1 MKHRSLFFVLMLL
14 LGSISAT
21 ASDWVRDEGHYHA
34 YSYSD
39 HIKMELNIADLDYG
53 NTYSAGG
60 YVYATNG
67 LQTVKLLYLKYI
79 NQGDDESQTAEVK
92 AYLCETNA
100 KAWFTNSQAGDQEIG
115 TTEKSFWLTKE
126 GSDYHYM
133 VTKIDYYYPAELA
146 GGKWKIYY
154 KFTHSNGGEYTMTLN
169 SSLDIM
175 QQVALYDFATNTY
188 TVERTSPSNIRF
200 TVPKLPDDVPQK
212 VNAVRMRT
220 CSYNVEYVYTR
231 QDGTTYVQRETFDCE
246 KNQAKQY
253 DTTIPGGIGNP
264 RRIDINV
271 EARQGVK
278 DPERYFW
285 EKTDRYSQKNIFK
298 VVPMPNGAHVEYRQ
312 FDLAADLAWSQPQGA
327 NYMAVTPYIYRIET
341 DQNGNV
347 PSDVSWTKRGVIDVA
362 GRTQFT
368 DNNVAQAKYYRYR
381 VVNVPTDWISNGINT
396 AELSAPSADLL
407 DRLGYGESNL
417 LTTAPTMSIYALQQ
431 DTTVADKVR
440 LTWQY
445 SRVPTTSE
453 TVMFKVMRR
462 ETANDNWSEYGNV
475 TGDANPKAGTLLMF
489 EDSNLANPQVCYQY
503 MVRLELTGGA
513 TRFDSDPVYAG
524 LLKGTKIT
532 GFSATKGT
540 HEGTVRLSWNA
551 NQVGTANST
560 YVLYRRYVNSD
571 DDFMQIK
578 TEAGTSGVYTYED
591 NTVQPGYYYEYR
603 LEVYSGNA
611 LQNSMTDVGFCQ
623 ARGVVSGRISFG
635 TGTSVEDVRLTL
647 RPSEATDDNT
657 VRSYSQRVDG
667 ASTGIQWNAGEEE
680 IQKIFGEGKDYTVQ
694 FFVRPDEGLSEGA
707 VLGEIPGVG
716 RLIAGEKTDGGYQL
730 LCRQT
735 AGLKTNKVY
744 TQVNHFKGIYYC
756 PALYKDSVIW
766 NGETIYGSVPTN
778 EIETQLIADGYQL
791 SERNE
796 YTAGKYNANNWVYLW
811 LYHKFETLEAPIVY
825 GYDLKAS
832 AGLYDLGISLP
843 AGVYSL
849 LTVKNQNGKQIFSI
863 GDATS
868 GGMTLLRLETSG
880 DVLKSETVT
889 PDCQMYNGYPVSFEG
904 SYVKGLSSL
913 LIPNTDNPVW
923 AKYVKPVATSTQ
935 ESTEAVPLYNEGT
948 FSVGGAAIVS
958 ADKGFKGNITEV
970 RVWDHALTETEQA
983 AYADRVL
990 NGREQGLR
998 LYWPMDE
1005 GLDRYVFDAS
1015 YANDMPNGRHATV
1028 GNNIT
1033 ASTIVPA
1040 DDQLSRYT
1048 LTNKNGEYILRG
1060 IPFVGSGSTYTVLPT
1075 KGIHEFNPAS
1085 RNGFIGSGSLT
1096 LNGYDFTDV
1105 SSFPVKGKVTYLNTN
1120 IPADSIMFKIDGAFV
1135 QSGSGAAV
1143 SDANGEYEISVPIG
1157 QHRIEA
1163 YRNGH
1168 RLTAFPM
1175 DGSTYD
1181 FRRAETVN
1189 FIDSTLVNVTG
1200 RINGGFSDQDEP
1212 LGFRRSTNRIG
1223 RAEIKL
1229 SLGKE
1234 SQCSFNYI
1242 VNDHGEGAFGTEN
1255 LPVAS
1260 ATDSIQSTA
1269 YRAGG
1274 EHDDTYYIYI
1284 TTDERTGEFS
1294 AMLPPLKYKV
1304 ESIRLKGG
1312 TQYDDEPVFA
1322 QNLPVID
1329 ATNTVKEKMQSD
1341 SLTLGEGSIIK
1352 YYYSAKMNRQLR
1364 VNPTINVRQNNLR
1377 SGVFGEK
1384 RVEIA
1389 TGTLERDSIDV
1400 LTLGDDTYHYRFSHP
1415 IFVQDKTYGFEIDVA
1430 EHYKNQDTG
1439 LEACEVPRDAVIHI
1453 SNDASSTT
1461 TVFAEKGKA
1470 GKEDIEMGMPYETHD
1485 VEITPNA
1492 KGHVDYEFVAGWPN
1506 FAAGHLLNMSVS
1518 VNIDGR
1524 VTMWKA
1530 PDSMGDALDLIVL
1543 GSIGTGTN
1551 FVTEGPDDVDMI
1563 IRRPPGSTSVASL
1576 TTKEIHSYTHSN
1588 FRSKTNVLGIGVYIS
1603 ETPTFELETG
1613 TVMGIAVLN
1622 KSKFKI
1628 ISNQKLVHNDKYSD
1642 NFLAANDTTYTLT
1655 ESASTPSSMVID
1667 LKTLTYVPEGGDT
1680 YIGRSTNLLFSKG
1693 RLLGIFKRDDGTYD
1707 IGEKDG
1713 ITVGQQFGTEFI
1725 FPQAYIL
1732 NTLIPNWEQI
1742 IKSRLEEGYVSGNH
1756 WDDNVAVKVPGKV
1769 MYYTKYKD
1777 GDTEFGKSNGDTKV
1791 FTAEQMAAAKGY
1803 PSYRM
1808 VNGTDNA
1815 NVQDEVQNAINSI
1828 NQWRARIADNERDK
1842 LEAFADATMLK
1853 DNYSIAS
1860 GSKIS
1865 NTDEIAYRRSYSH
1878 KNDTVYTT
1886 SLDINIGGMVNDA
1899 GYYGIV
1905 HTEWNR
1911 NYYTTNDS
1919 TVTKSQAVAWTM
1931 SDSDPR
1937 TALTV
1942 DVYNSPKGWGPI
1954 FRTRGGQTANPYE
1967 GASYTRFYE
1976 EGTKLNEAT
1985 MQIEKPQLKV
1995 KGSAEVT
2002 DVPVGGQAKFTLELS
2017 NQSETNDICNYIL
2030 EVKERSNPQGAILT
2044 VDGNILSNGREG
2056 RSIKMKG
2063 GETVEKT
2070 LIVTQ
2075 SDRSVNDYN
2084 DIQLILKSEKDP
2096 TVESE
2101 TVKLRVHFV
2110 PASAH
2115 VDLSVDHTVLN
2126 KAYRDDN
2133 DGITATMYNLDRQDT
2148 GLQGLRLRYRRK
2160 GVDSW
2165 NIIQQWTSVDSLL
2178 SMGYLP
2184 MPDGSRFTQKV
2195 NFADDGLYELQAQT
2209 FGMYGV
2215 EEVTFE
2221 SNIVEVTQDTHG
2233 PQLLGMI
2240 SPETGQLNYQNRN
2253 AMHLRFNEVLNANAM
2268 SKSDNFRIEGGMNNV
2283 VFGESLY
2290 PDVAVQLNGERFET
2304 DAMYDLSN
2312 TNYAFDMWFYR
2323 QGDGTI
2329 ISLGTDNNLLSL
2341 STHDGG
2347 MLQARVGT
2355 EEEVYDAGV
2364 TLPENKWTYMALNY
2378 CRKSGTETQNHI
2390 TMLYA
2395 TADDKEPQY
2404 VGKNVPASN
2413 LYGHGKLSIGGNGMK
2428 GMVAELSVWNNDI
2441 TAAELYETRNMARA
2455 SYTPGLVGYW
2465 NMTEG
2470 HGTQITDMVRARHI
2484 YMPSESWY
2492 INNENRAVHLSGNEG
2507 SPLKID
2513 IATFNPNRTDNFAYE
2528 MWFRGSEADNEGKA
2542 TLMAVNTVPVV
2553 DSSQPIVQHPTS
2565 ATIGFDEGKLEL
2577 KLMEDN
2583 TVRSETILSD
2593 HNYLDGFWH
2602 HFALNVRR
2610 GTSTIAYVD
2619 GEAVKVLTDNAIP
2632 AISSRYLIVGGELN
2646 GDSETN
2652 RFKGDVDEIRIW
2664 SAALDGQLI
2673 SDRRYERLDNSYPGL
2688 VGYFPMEEIH
2698 RTQQGT
2704 VVTDFSMQ
2712 NFGEKDSRL
2721 HIDNTQQSASVAQAD
2736 NAPALKPGSTKMR
2749 LDDSQF
2755 NFTASADE
2763 VYFSFPDAALPLMD
2777 NNDFVVTVNNIKDTH
2792 GNNSEPVSWKIHADF
2807 ASVKWND
2814 DSDNS
2819 HIFGKRWNDAI
2830 NWTEIIVNNT
2840 GSPQSYEISG
2850 LPSWL
2855 TVDKPVGTIN
2865 SDWDLVQFSVGNDVP
2880 VGRYTEYLYVTD
2892 RLGIKRVL
2900 PLTLVVSG
2908 DEPEWEVNPDLYES
2922 NMMLTGQVYIEDRI
2936 SEFADTKVA
2945 AFDAA
2950 GNCRGIASPEY
2961 VDTRDAYYVN
2971 MVVYGASATELS
2983 TGEADLTFKMY
2994 DASTG
2999 RTYPIVNVTLPGK
3012 EPSTSI
3018 RYAQDAI
3025 FGNYD
3030 NPVIFSSTALLQQ
3043 SISLPQG
3050 WSWMSIYV
3058 QPESNDILSVLP
3070 KAKADRKRFL
3080 NIKSHNAIASV
3091 NPSDGTVLGSLK
3103 EMSPGNM
3110 YKVQTSSSVSYNL
3123 IGSLINVRDTA
3134 ATIYPGW
3141 NWMGT
3146 LSNDVMS
3153 VKDAFAELD
3162 PEPGDVV
3169 KSRTAF
3175 ASYRGNG
3182 IWEGTLQNIVPGM
3195 GYIYRSMASG
3205 AKTFHYP
3212 RTTHALYAPS
3222 AARVQQAAPRT
3233 AHYNPVDNHLYPDN
3247 MNVIAVVRWQGNV
3260 CEDAELGA
3268 FVNGECRGAAVF
3280 DSGYYFL
3287 TVMGSSADD
3296 LDNEVVL
3303 RVYNQ
3308 GDEYEVLHL
3317 PFASD
3322 AIYGSLEQPFEIVID
3337 GATAI
3342 RTYSSGEA
3350 DTEWYTLQGYKIGR
3364 RPTTQG
3370 VYIHQGKKVA
3380 VKAKKE

>member
-100 KAWFTNSQAGDQEIG
+100 KAWFTNSQTGDQEIG

-154 KFTHSNGGEYTMTLN
+154 TFTHSNGGEYTMTLN

-212 VNAVRMRT
+212 VNTVRMRT

-253 DTTIPGGIGNP
+253 NTTIPGGIGNP

-368 DNNVAQAKYYRYR
+368 DNNVAQAKNYRYR

-453 TVMFKVMRR
+453 TVKFKVMRR

-735 AGLKTNKVY
+735 AGLKTNRVY

-756 PALYKDSVIW
+756 PALYKASVIW
-766 NGETIYGSVPTN
+766 NGETVYGSEPIN
-778 EIETQLIADGYQL
+778 KIDTQLITDGYQL
-791 SERNE
+791 LEFNK
-796 YTAGKYNANNWVYLW
+796 YTAGQYNANNWVYLW
-811 LYHKFETLEAPIVY
+811 LYHKLETLEAPIVY

-889 PDCQMYNGYPVSFEG
+889 PDCQMYDGYPVSFEG
-904 SYVKGLSSL
+904 SYVEGLSSL
-913 LIPNTDNPVW
+913 LIPNTDTPVW
-923 AKYVKPVATSTQ
+923 AKYVAPVTTSTQ

-1274 EHDDTYYIYI
+1274 EHDDTYYIFI

-1341 SLTLGEGSIIK
+1341 SLTLGEGSIMK

-1667 LKTLTYVPEGGDT
+1667 LKTMTYVPEGGDT

-1732 NTLIPNWEQI
+1732 NTLIPNWERI

-1942 DVYNSPKGWGPI
+1942 DVYNSPKGW
-1954 FRTRGGQTANPYE
+1954 
-1967 GASYTRFYE
+1967 
-1976 EGTKLNEAT
+1976 
-1985 MQIEKPQLKV
+1985 
-1995 KGSAEVT
+1995 
-2002 DVPVGGQAKFTLELS
+2002 
-2017 NQSETNDICNYIL
+2017 
-2030 EVKERSNPQGAILT
+2030 
-2044 VDGNILSNGREG
+2044 
-2056 RSIKMKG
+2056 
-2063 GETVEKT
+2063 
-2070 LIVTQ
+2070 
-2075 SDRSVNDYN
+2075 
-2084 DIQLILKSEKDP
+2084 DP
-2096 TVESE
+2096 S
-2101 TVKLRVHFV
+2101 
-2110 PASAH
+2110 SAH
-2115 VDLSVDHTVLN
+2115 V
-2126 KAYRDDN
+2126 A
-2133 DGITATMYNLDRQDT
+2133 GRQPILT
-2148 GLQGLRLRYRRK
+2148 R
-2160 GVDSW
+2160 
-2165 NIIQQWTSVDSLL
+2165 
-2178 SMGYLP
+2178 
-2184 MPDGSRFTQKV
+2184 
-2195 NFADDGLYELQAQT
+2195 
-2209 FGMYGV
+2209 
-2215 EEVTFE
+2215 
-2221 SNIVEVTQDTHG
+2221 
-2233 PQLLGMI
+2233 
-2240 SPETGQLNYQNRN
+2240 
-2253 AMHLRFNEVLNANAM
+2253 
-2268 SKSDNFRIEGGMNNV
+2268 
-2283 VFGESLY
+2283 
-2290 PDVAVQLNGERFET
+2290 
-2304 DAMYDLSN
+2304 
-2312 TNYAFDMWFYR
+2312 
-2323 QGDGTI
+2323 
-2329 ISLGTDNNLLSL
+2329 
-2341 STHDGG
+2341 
-2347 MLQARVGT
+2347 
-2355 EEEVYDAGV
+2355 
-2364 TLPENKWTYMALNY
+2364 
-2378 CRKSGTETQNHI
+2378 
-2390 TMLYA
+2390 
-2395 TADDKEPQY
+2395 EP
-2404 VGKNVPASN
+2404 P
-2413 LYGHGKLSIGGNGMK
+2413 I
-2428 GMVAELSVWNNDI
+2428 
-2441 TAAELYETRNMARA
+2441 RA
-2455 SYTPGLVGYW
+2455 ST
-2465 NMTEG
+2465 
-2470 HGTQITDMVRARHI
+2470 RKAR
-2484 YMPSESWY
+2484 
-2492 INNENRAVHLSGNEG
+2492 
-2507 SPLKID
+2507 
-2513 IATFNPNRTDNFAYE
+2513 
-2528 MWFRGSEADNEGKA
+2528 
-2542 TLMAVNTVPVV
+2542 
-2553 DSSQPIVQHPTS
+2553 
-2565 ATIGFDEGKLEL
+2565 
-2577 KLMEDN
+2577 
-2583 TVRSETILSD
+2583 
-2593 HNYLDGFWH
+2593 
-2602 HFALNVRR
+2602 
-2610 GTSTIAYVD
+2610 
-2619 GEAVKVLTDNAIP
+2619 
-2632 AISSRYLIVGGELN
+2632 
-2646 GDSETN
+2646 
-2652 RFKGDVDEIRIW
+2652 
-2664 SAALDGQLI
+2664 
-2673 SDRRYERLDNSYPGL
+2673 
-2688 VGYFPMEEIH
+2688 
-2698 RTQQGT
+2698 
-2704 VVTDFSMQ
+2704 
-2712 NFGEKDSRL
+2712 
-2721 HIDNTQQSASVAQAD
+2721 
-2736 NAPALKPGSTKMR
+2736 
-2749 LDDSQF
+2749 
-2755 NFTASADE
+2755 
-2763 VYFSFPDAALPLMD
+2763 
-2777 NNDFVVTVNNIKDTH
+2777 
-2792 GNNSEPVSWKIHADF
+2792 
-2807 ASVKWND
+2807 
-2814 DSDNS
+2814 
-2819 HIFGKRWNDAI
+2819 
-2830 NWTEIIVNNT
+2830 
-2840 GSPQSYEISG
+2840 
-2850 LPSWL
+2850 
-2855 TVDKPVGTIN
+2855 
-2865 SDWDLVQFSVGNDVP
+2865 
-2880 VGRYTEYLYVTD
+2880 
-2892 RLGIKRVL
+2892 
-2900 PLTLVVSG
+2900 
-2908 DEPEWEVNPDLYES
+2908 
-2922 NMMLTGQVYIEDRI
+2922 
-2936 SEFADTKVA
+2936 
-2945 AFDAA
+2945 
-2950 GNCRGIASPEY
+2950 
-2961 VDTRDAYYVN
+2961 
-2971 MVVYGASATELS
+2971 
-2983 TGEADLTFKMY
+2983 
-2994 DASTG
+2994 
-2999 RTYPIVNVTLPGK
+2999 
-3012 EPSTSI
+3012 
-3018 RYAQDAI
+3018 
-3025 FGNYD
+3025 
-3030 NPVIFSSTALLQQ
+3030 SSTR
-3043 SISLPQG
+3043 LP
-3050 WSWMSIYV
+3050 
-3058 QPESNDILSVLP
+3058 
-3070 KAKADRKRFL
+3070 
-3080 NIKSHNAIASV
+3080 
-3091 NPSDGTVLGSLK
+3091 
-3103 EMSPGNM
+3103 
-3110 YKVQTSSSVSYNL
+3110 
-3123 IGSLINVRDTA
+3123 
-3134 ATIYPGW
+3134 
-3141 NWMGT
+3141 
-3146 LSNDVMS
+3146 
-3153 VKDAFAELD
+3153 
-3162 PEPGDVV
+3162 
-3169 KSRTAF
+3169 
-3175 ASYRGNG
+3175 
-3182 IWEGTLQNIVPGM
+3182 
-3195 GYIYRSMASG
+3195 
-3205 AKTFHYP
+3205 
-3212 RTTHALYAPS
+3212 
-3222 AARVQQAAPRT
+3222 
-3233 AHYNPVDNHLYPDN
+3233 
-3247 MNVIAVVRWQGNV
+3247 
-3260 CEDAELGA
+3260 
-3268 FVNGECRGAAVF
+3268 CR
-3280 DSGYYFL
+3280 
-3287 TVMGSSADD
+3287 
-3296 LDNEVVL
+3296 
-3303 RVYNQ
+3303 
-3308 GDEYEVLHL
+3308 
-3317 PFASD
+3317 
-3322 AIYGSLEQPFEIVID
+3322 
-3337 GATAI
+3337 
-3342 RTYSSGEA
+3342 
-3350 DTEWYTLQGYKIGR
+3350 
-3364 RPTTQG
+3364 
-3370 VYIHQGKKVA
+3370 
-3380 VKAKKE
+3380 